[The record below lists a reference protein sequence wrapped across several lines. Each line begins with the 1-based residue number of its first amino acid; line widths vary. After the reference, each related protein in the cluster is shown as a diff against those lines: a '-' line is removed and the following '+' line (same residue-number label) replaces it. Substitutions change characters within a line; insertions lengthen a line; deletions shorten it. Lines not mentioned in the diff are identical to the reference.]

1 MEIKVKIIM
10 VLACLIGNSVRTL
23 WVRVLV
29 LAFGL
34 SGCVLAQATNLST
47 PLTLES
53 ALRKAETRS
62 HALLAQD
69 AATRSAREMAAAAG
83 RLPDPMLR
91 MSVDNLPVDG
101 PKRYSLTEDFMTM
114 RSVGLSQ
121 TFTREDKRI
130 ARSSRF
136 EREGD
141 AAQAMR
147 TLQLST
153 LRQQTALAWFD
164 RYYQLQMLE
173 LITKQRD
180 ETALQ
185 IEAAEAAYRSGRGTQ
200 ADVFA
205 ARSAVARM
213 DDRIQETRARA
224 ENAGTTL
231 ARWVGE
237 LATSPLGSAPAISH
251 SRFSDHKL
259 AYQMDQHPDI
269 GLLTSKIAVAQAEAE
284 IAKQNKHA
292 DWSLSFM
299 YSHRGPAFSE
309 MATLV
314 ASIPLQWGQENQQD
328 RELSAKLAKVEQARA
343 EREEMVRAHFVQTQA
358 WLATWQSNLER
369 LNQYDK
375 TLIVLAKE
383 RTRAALA
390 AYRGGKL
397 PLSSVLEARRME
409 IDTQVERLRI
419 EMQTAALW
427 TSLEYLIPNTT
438 NRTPQEV
445 NQQEHA
451 R

>member
-1 MEIKVKIIM
+1 MEIEVKISM
-10 VLACLIGNSVRTL
+10 LLARLIGNSVRIL
-23 WVRVLV
+23 WVWVLV
-29 LAFGL
+29 FSFSLF
-34 SGCVLAQATNLST
+34 GCVLAQAANPPPL
-47 PLTLES
+47 LTLES
-53 ALRKAETRS
+53 ALREAETRS
-62 HALLAQD
+62 HALQAQD
-69 AATRSAREMAAAAG
+69 AATRSALEMAVSAG

-91 MSVDNLPVDG
+91 LSVDNLPVDG
-101 PKRYSLTEDFMTM
+101 PMRYSLTDDFMTM
-114 RSVGLSQ
+114 RSVGLTQ
-121 TFTREDKRI
+121 TFTSEDKRH

-147 TLQLST
+147 TLQLSK

-173 LITKQRD
+173 LLTKQRD

-185 IEAAEAAYRSGRGTQ
+185 IEAAAAANRSGRGAQ

-231 ARWVGE
+231 SRWVGE
-237 LATSPLGSAPAISH
+237 LATSPLGSAPDISRGH
-251 SRFSDHKL
+251 FSDHKL

-284 IAKQNKHA
+284 IAKKNKHA
-292 DWSLSFM
+292 DWSVSLM
-299 YSHRGPAFSE
+299 YSHRGPEFSE
-309 MATLV
+309 MATVV
-314 ASIPLQWGQENQQD
+314 ASIPLQWDQENQQD
-328 RELSAKLAKVEQARA
+328 RELSAKLAKVEQARD
-343 EREEMVRAHFVQTQA
+343 EREEMVRTHYAQTQA
-358 WLATWQSNLER
+358 WLTTWQSNLKR
-369 LNQYDK
+369 LDQYDK

-397 PLSSVLEARRME
+397 PLLSVLDARRME

-427 TSLEYLIPNTT
+427 TSLEYLISNTT
-438 NRTPQEV
+438 NQTPQKV
-445 NQQEHA
+445 NQQEHV